1 MRTRTVISAALCS
14 FAAAVA
20 AASSEVRTFCNPI
33 SIEDYPV
40 GLFCRGLANGSKP
53 AREPETW
60 LTVDGKTV
68 QFRELADPSI
78 ICEKGIW
85 YIYPSGDLCY
95 KSTDMGA
102 TWSHVPLRLSGAEGG
117 KDQIGY
123 APTICKHRGKF
134 LLVGG
139 TGHVFQSDSPEGPFT
154 DLGPLELPKW
164 KNWNF
169 NGDPPGLWDPN
180 YFSDD
185 DGRLYF
191 YWGCT
196 PTNGI
201 WGIEIDPANP
211 LRTISEAKRL
221 VPFEPRTQPW
231 EIAPGKHPEMGYLE
245 GAWMVKHDGR
255 YILTYAAAGTENKE
269 YAMGQAVSSSPLGPF
284 TKPKNNP
291 FFRKTEGF
299 ITGTS
304 HGSIAQG
311 PDGDWYVAYT
321 INANCVHWFERRI
334 GFDRISFAPDG
345 TIAPS
350 SATDEPQWLP
360 RFGKGAAG
368 WKRLV
373 ALTEPG
379 REAATDQKF
388 GTFWRAERL
397 PATIRVDF
405 AGAKI
410 MRSCRVIWRDCGLD
424 VERGVRPG
432 AFQYRVEA
440 LAADG
445 KWRTV
450 VDASQNRRDLLV
462 DYRETEPVKA
472 TAARLVVLG
481 APKGIVPGVVD
492 FSPFGD

>member
-1 MRTRTVISAALCS
+1 
-14 FAAAVA
+14 
-20 AASSEVRTFCNPI
+20 
-33 SIEDYPV
+33 
-40 GLFCRGLANGSKP
+40 
-53 AREPETW
+53 
-60 LTVDGKTV
+60 
-68 QFRELADPSI
+68 
-78 ICEKGIW
+78 
-85 YIYPSGDLCY
+85 
-95 KSTDMGA
+95 
-102 TWSHVPLRLSGAEGG
+102 
-117 KDQIGY
+117 
-123 APTICKHRGKF
+123 
-134 LLVGG
+134 
-139 TGHVFQSDSPEGPFT
+139 
-154 DLGPLELPKW
+154 
-164 KNWNF
+164 
-169 NGDPPGLWDPN
+169 
-180 YFSDD
+180 
-185 DGRLYF
+185 
-191 YWGCT
+191 
-196 PTNGI
+196 
-201 WGIEIDPANP
+201 
-211 LRTISEAKRL
+211 
-221 VPFEPRTQPW
+221 
-231 EIAPGKHPEMGYLE
+231 MGYLE
-245 GAWMVKHDGR
+245 GAWMVKHGGR

-321 INANCVHWFERRI
+321 INANCVHWFERRL

-405 AGAKI
+405 AGAKTL
-410 MRSCRVIWRDCGLD
+410 RSCRVIWRDCGLD